1 LRDALTHTLGLT
13 ATSRGANLLQSEEQ
27 AGAVWRFLIRDVLGF
42 GFGLWLFGYL
52 LGVVLFAVVPPA
64 QIGWWVTPFGLAATL
79 LTLWKWVHVGSLRYG
94 AVLGLGWSAI
104 AIAGDYLFIV
114 KLLSPP
120 GGYYKLDVYLYYLM
134 TFGLPIVAA
143 AARSR
148 RCRAAA

>member
-1 LRDALTHTLGLT
+1 M
-13 ATSRGANLLQSEEQ
+13 
-27 AGAVWRFLIRDVLGF
+27 WRFLSRDVLGF

-79 LTLWKWVHVGSLRYG
+79 LTLSKWVHPESLRYG
-94 AVLGLGWSAI
+94 AALGFGWGAI

-120 GGYYKLDVYLYYLM
+120 DGYYKFDVYLYYLT
-134 TFGLPIVAA
+134 TFALPIAAA
-143 AARSR
+143 AARSWR
-148 RCRAAA
+148 SRAAA